1 MAIVSLPDSGF
12 FSTARITL
20 LAALVALSV
29 LFSLPL
35 VSYSFETSKP
45 VRAKSSQK
53 QLDPKIN
60 HAKALKAAK
69 KGDFKQA
76 LSLLSPF
83 TAKPLKYPEIYADY
97 LVFLVWDERPGDAVE
112 LYGKLPDTF
121 PRRPYLLR
129 NMAKAYSDTKV
140 PSMAALLY
148 LEVLDKVPAD
158 EEAQKGLVQSLIESG
173 EYARA
178 SEHVDSFLNNA
189 PDSIFLKE
197 AKDRLLARQEHDKA
211 LKIAK
216 DGDVRQAISMLSPFV
231 AEPLKYPEA
240 YSDYLVFLAWDER
253 SNEAVD
259 LYEKLPDQFPRRPYL
274 LRNMAKAYYDVDNFP
289 AAESLYESALK
300 QDPSDEEARKGIIQS
315 KARLLARQEHDRAVK
330 SGEAGN
336 FKEALSLLAPYA
348 VEPLKYPDI
357 YADYLAFLVWDGRS
371 MEAIELYEKLP
382 GQIPKKP
389 YLLRNMA
396 KAYFDTGRFA
406 RAAQFYKDVLEQAPA
421 DGEARKGLVMSLIE
435 INEINQAGDYLDIF
449 LKDTAESSFFRLGKA
464 RILVLQG
471 RYVEGLK
478 LYRTVATEKGADRD
492 QVYRGRDDLIASF
505 SEEKR
510 QAMAAALLDA
520 VQKGDIAA
528 QPDHMLMLVFNRDY
542 SGAVKAYENQG
553 IEADEYLLSRIAWA
567 YFKSGNREKASSLY
581 NKALSARPGYSPAE
595 IGIAYCLASDARG
608 GEALKI
614 LDRIITSSPASLE
627 ARFARAFVFEKE
639 KQFWDAVHEYDSIL
653 EIARDNPTALKLR
666 LRALSDLGGSSL
678 ALEGA
683 EAGFPSDNDLRRDLR
698 GDMAVHFLRW
708 DEPKEAIKL
717 LEPQAQDKNYRRARF
732 DLVEALARV
741 DEMEKVTTLYEEM
754 VKEGVSVPSWVVS
767 EVAGAYLYL
776 EQPQKA
782 LGLYEE
788 AIKSNPA
795 SFDARMGRFYA
806 LQELREWDRAA
817 KERDAL
823 DKETPELLGKAGNVR
838 PNWPKMEVALA
849 KGWLLAYEERL
860 READQ
865 FFSDM
870 HAKASYN
877 TNTRDGLAHV
887 WFWRGWPRKALEEF
901 RIIET
906 IDPNHAM
913 PRIGKADTLNSLAFK
928 EQARKEAGDL
938 LRAYPRNKH
947 IQQLNRRFKV
957 EEMREFDTNAS
968 FTREEGGYEQFRAD
982 MHFFQPV
989 SLYSRLN
996 GYVMAQKDRDKN
1008 SVKHYRRAGVGIDHV
1023 FNSSWRL
1030 RQQFSVNYDDGRDFG
1045 SFTELDFSP
1054 DDYWRFSAV
1063 YDSFITDVPLRARV
1077 FGTDAERYELAA
1089 VYRQSEWR
1097 DFRLG
1102 LSRLDFS
1109 DGNRRSQVALG
1120 YSQGLWVKNDWKAR
1134 LMLNLYT
1141 SRNSS
1146 DDAPYFNPDK
1156 DWSLSATY
1164 LLENTRY
1171 RIYNRALVQ
1180 RLYLTLGSYKQTGFS
1195 KRATGSIRYE
1205 RAYDFSDTRALLLG
1219 ASLSRNAY
1227 DGELTDS
1234 YQIDLSYIW
1243 RF

>member
-1 MAIVSLPDSGF
+1 MIK
-12 FSTARITL
+12 L
-20 LAALVALSV
+20 LAAFVVLSV
-29 LFSLPL
+29 LFLLPL
-35 VSYSFETSKP
+35 ASYSSETSRP
-45 VRAKSSQK
+45 LRTKSSSK
-53 QLDPKIN
+53 QLNPKKS
-60 HAKALKAAK
+60 HASALKAAQ
-69 KGDFKQA
+69 KGDFTQA
-76 LSLLSPF
+76 VSLLSPF
-83 TAKPLKYPEIYADY
+83 AAKPLKYPEIYADY
-97 LVFLVWDERPGDAVE
+97 LVFLAWDGKPRDAVE
-112 LYGKLPDTF
+112 LYEKLPDKF

-129 NMAKAYSDTKV
+129 NMAKAYYDTQV

-148 LEVLDKVPAD
+148 LEVLDKMPAD

-178 SEHVDSFLNNA
+178 SEHVDAFLKNA
-189 PDSIFLKE
+189 PDSISLIE
-197 AKDRLLARQEHDKA
+197 AKARLLARQAHERA
-211 LKIAK
+211 
-216 DGDVRQAISMLSPFV
+216 VQAANGGNSKEAVSLLTSYI
-231 AEPLKYPEA
+231 AEPLKYPEI
-240 YSDYLVFLAWDER
+240 YSDYLVFLVWDSR
-253 SNEAVD
+253 AREAIE

-274 LRNMAKAYYDVDNFP
+274 LRNMAKAYHHTDNFP
-289 AAESLYESALK
+289 PAASLYEAALA
-300 QDPSDEEARKGIIQS
+300 QGPSDEEAQKGLIQS
-315 KARLLARQEHDRAVK
+315 KARLLAGQEHDRAVK
-330 SGEAGN
+330 AAGEGN
-336 FKEALSLLAPYA
+336 FKEALSLLVPYA
-348 VEPLKYPDI
+348 AEPLKYPDI
-357 YADYLAFLVWDGRS
+357 YADYLAFLVWDGRTK
-371 MEAIELYEKLP
+371 EAIELYEKLP
-382 GQIPKKP
+382 GQFPRKP

-396 KAYFDTGRFA
+396 KAYYDVNDDSK
-406 RAAQFYKDVLEQAPA
+406 AASLYKSALEQAPS
-421 DGEARKGLVMSLIE
+421 DDEARKGLVLSLMGA
-435 INEINQAGDYLDIF
+435 NDLTQALDYLDLF
-449 LKDTAESSFFRLGKA
+449 LKDTPKSPFLGLNKA

-478 LYRTVATEKGADRD
+478 LYRAVAAEKGANRE
-492 QVYRGRDDLIASF
+492 QVYRERDGLIESL
-505 SEEKR
+505 SDEKR
-510 QAMAAALLDA
+510 QAMAAALQDA
-520 VQKGDIAA
+520 AQKGDTAA
-528 QPDHMLMLVFNRDY
+528 LPDHIHMLIVTGEY
-542 SGAVKAYENQG
+542 PAAVKAFESQD
-553 IEADEYLLSRIAWA
+553 IKPDDYLLSRIAWA
-567 YFKSGNREKASSLY
+567 YFKTGNAQKATSLY
-581 NKALSARPGYSPAE
+581 NSVLASRPDYPPAG
-595 IGIAYCLASDARG
+595 IGLAYCIASEGRG
-608 GEALKI
+608 GEALKF
-614 LDRIITSSPASLE
+614 LDGLIASDSKNLE

-639 KQFWDAVHEYDSIL
+639 NQFWDAVHEYDSIL
-653 EIARDNPTALKLR
+653 EIARDNPTAKKLR

-678 ALEGA
+678 AMEGA
-683 EAGFPSDNDLRRDLR
+683 EVAFPSDSELHRDIK
-698 GDMAVHFLRW
+698 GDMAVHFVKW

-741 DEMEKVTTLYEEM
+741 DEMERVTTLYEEM
-754 VKEGVSVPSWVVS
+754 VSEGITVPSWILS
-767 EVAGAYLYL
+767 DVAGAYLYL
-776 EQPQKA
+776 EHPRKA
-782 LGLYEE
+782 LDLYEVV
-788 AIKSNPA
+788 IKSEPH

-838 PNWPKMEVALA
+838 PNWPKTEVALA

-1077 FGTDAERYELAA
+1077 FGTDAEKYELAA

-1109 DGNRRSQVALG
+1109 DGNRRSQVAFG

-1180 RLYLTLGSYKQTGFS
+1180 RLYLTLGSYKQSGFS

-1234 YQIDLSYIW
+1234 YRLDLSYIW